1 MNTCKRIIALFASFA
16 ICLSLFV
23 VPAYAVPALPASGG
37 SVSVGYADFL
47 LQYMFDHAD
56 EAVNGAINKISS
68 IFDSD
73 VCTSGKAEN
82 GRHNF
87 VRQMTE
93 VDGQTGEYYVCEYCG
108 KSGGEVFS
116 SAYDSYVDDMPVN
129 GIDSNGGFVWYPT
142 ASDLTPAY
150 DEQVMMIRLFGGAVY
165 PKEQWLT
172 LPCDVSANNWYG
184 VLSDNKDGLGLDAYP
199 KEGKSYLSGSSSGS
213 PNIALDF
220 AFTAPVAGVFV
231 RRSSIAVDASLTT
244 ENLGYVEVSRSFVPE
259 TKSYMQADK
268 ITLPFTALT
277 TATDNKDNYIAA
289 HVKYFFPVFD
299 VVPDSG
305 AITDDTMYSPDTRPG
320 TITGKYLVQN
330 GDAYEDSSTTIINED
345 DNSIYNPVTNTTTN
359 YDSWSYDY
367 STRTYTMTD
376 NTNNSVSTVTYGDE
390 NITINEG
397 GNTYNVYYGTVINNN
412 GGDDSGNGGN
422 NGGGSDID
430 FPSNTGIDT
439 LGERL
444 KVYFQRLPE
453 MMGDINN
460 FLSDAFPYIP
470 QDLMYLIEFSLT
482 ISLFM
487 AIIKM
492 IRR

>member
-1 MNTCKRIIALFASFA
+1 MLKGVKRIIALFSTFA

-23 VPAYAVPALPASGG
+23 VPAYAVPALPSAGTFAAFG
-37 SVSVGYADFL
+37 FADFV
-47 LQYMFDHAD
+47 LQYMKDHAD
-56 EAVNGAINKISS
+56 EAISGGINKIHR

-82 GRHNF
+82 GRHKF
-87 VRQMTE
+87 VQQTTA

-108 KSGGEVFS
+108 KSGGEVFD
-116 SAYDSYVDDMPVN
+116 SAYDSYVGDLPASAVDSDGSLYWVRKVSSLKVGDNVIEGTLADCVASSSDYVYAYFNEADNLQAPFN
-129 GIDSNGGFVWYPT
+129 GSYTIQDVVDNFYYLSNGEYKECGLSWQSGSGNLRVSKSNDGSSYSSFTNGFYLGAGDSLYLYSRFRIGNIVPSSDNPT
-142 ASDLTPAY
+142 AINYAPLNLVVKIFP
-150 DEQVMMIRLFGGAVY
+150 
-165 PKEQWLT
+165 
-172 LPCDVSANNWYG
+172 
-184 VLSDNKDGLGLDAYP
+184 
-199 KEGKSYLSGSSSGS
+199 SS
-213 PNIALDF
+213 ALD
-220 AFTAPVAGVFV
+220 VA
-231 RRSSIAVDASLTT
+231 S
-244 ENLGYVEVSRSFVPE
+244 
-259 TKSYMQADK
+259 
-268 ITLPFTALT
+268 
-277 TATDNKDNYIAA
+277 
-289 HVKYFFPVFD
+289 
-299 VVPDSG
+299 
-305 AITDDTMYSPDTRPG
+305 DDTFGIDTRPG

-422 NGGGSDID
+422 NGGGTDID

-470 QDLMYLIEFSLT
+470 QDLLYLIEFSLT

>member
-1 MNTCKRIIALFASFA
+1 
-16 ICLSLFV
+16 
-23 VPAYAVPALPASGG
+23 
-37 SVSVGYADFL
+37 
-47 LQYMFDHAD
+47 
-56 EAVNGAINKISS
+56 
-68 IFDSD
+68 
-73 VCTSGKAEN
+73 
-82 GRHNF
+82 
-87 VRQMTE
+87 
-93 VDGQTGEYYVCEYCG
+93 
-108 KSGGEVFS
+108 
-116 SAYDSYVDDMPVN
+116 MPVYR
-129 GIDSNGGFVWYPT
+129 V
-142 ASDLTPAY
+142 
-150 DEQVMMIRLFGGAVY
+150 
-165 PKEQWLT
+165 T
-172 LPCDVSANNWYG
+172 L
-184 VLSDNKDGLGLDAYP
+184 L
-199 KEGKSYLSGSSSGS
+199 
-213 PNIALDF
+213 
-220 AFTAPVAGVFV
+220 
-231 RRSSIAVDASLTT
+231 
-244 ENLGYVEVSRSFVPE
+244 
-259 TKSYMQADK
+259 
-268 ITLPFTALT
+268 
-277 TATDNKDNYIAA
+277 
-289 HVKYFFPVFD
+289 
-299 VVPDSG
+299 
-305 AITDDTMYSPDTRPG
+305 DDTEIAPLYTPDTRPG

-422 NGGGSDID
+422 NGGGTDLV

-470 QDLMYLIEFSLT
+470 QDLLYLIEFSLT